1 MEAGDFIAILPLLVL
16 AGAAVVVMLGVAVR
30 RSHAASFALSLAG
43 LAAAFA
49 SLWPAASAAPR
60 QVTTLLTIDSYA
72 IFFTGLIIAATFA
85 VAVMARPYM
94 DLYDT
99 DRDELYILL
108 LIAALGSAVLAS
120 SSHFVSFFLGLEL
133 FSVPLYAMIAY
144 LYVRRESIEAGL
156 KYLILAAASA
166 AFLLF
171 GIALLYAETGTLD
184 FGRLARVAGS
194 AGAGSLLLPAMALI
208 VTGIG
213 FKLAVVPFHMWT
225 PDVYQGAPAPV
236 TAFVATVSKGA
247 MVALLMRYFYTSGA
261 HGMRGVWLV
270 FAIIALAS
278 MIAGN
283 LLALMQTNV
292 KRLLAYSSIAH
303 LGYILVAFEAGGPE
317 GASAV
322 AFYLVAYFVTTLGA
336 FAVVAILSTR
346 EREAE
351 DIADYHGLFRRR
363 PVLACAFAAMLFSLA
378 GHPPHGGLS
387 GQVLRGG
394 DGRFERA
401 LDTHPGAGDYQRHRR
416 VLLSAGHCG
425 HFQR

>member
-1 MEAGDFIAILPLLVL
+1 MQKR
-16 AGAAVVVMLGVAVR
+16 VR
-30 RSHAASFALSLAG
+30 
-43 LAAAFA
+43 
-49 SLWPAASAAPR
+49 WISAAWP
-60 QVTTLLTIDSYA
+60 VWP
-72 IFFTGLIIAATFA
+72 G
-85 VAVMARPYM
+85 P
-94 DLYDT
+94 
-99 DRDELYILL
+99 
-108 LIAALGSAVLAS
+108 
-120 SSHFVSFFLGLEL
+120 
-133 FSVPLYAMIAY
+133 
-144 LYVRRESIEAGL
+144 
-156 KYLILAAASA
+156 
-166 AFLLF
+166 
-171 GIALLYAETGTLD
+171 
-184 FGRLARVAGS
+184 

-378 GHPPHGGLS
+378 GIPLTAGFLAKFYVVATGASSALWTLILVLVITS
-387 GQVLRGG
+387 GIGVYYYLRVIVAIFSG
-394 DGRFERA
+394 E
-401 LDTHPGAGDYQRHRR
+401 TGAAVFPATPASSG
-416 VLLSAGHCG
+416 VLLGVLTAALVWLGVYPGPMLDLIHATVR
-425 HFQR
+425 F